1 MQHDVARKALLPA
14 LDEPDLRISATAI
27 DAFQGSLDEKVEL
40 LPDLFE
46 RLQRLIERAPAKP
59 QKYPPPLWPWTVV
72 KFSKAEV
79 AAVLA
84 EANGA
89 ESTSRLIPYLSSM
102 EGYVRAR
109 VIGKIGE
116 QKRWDDQTRKTLF
129 ELVGDASG
137 TVREAALKAL
147 TKCKITGDEAKAM
160 EALLSR
166 KAGDLRR
173 GVLSLLAG
181 QGDDAALAS
190 ADR

>member
-1 MQHDVARKALLPA
+1 VEGKDAELAYLALWCAAFGNAPAAVVPAQKLLKHKKPELRWVATRILVEMQHDAARKVLLPA
-14 LDEPDLRISATAI
+14 LDDPDLRISATAI

-116 QKRWDDQTRKTLF
+116 QKRWDPQT
-129 ELVGDASG
+129 
-137 TVREAALKAL
+137 
-147 TKCKITGDEAKAM
+147 
-160 EALLSR
+160 
-166 KAGDLRR
+166 
-173 GVLSLLAG
+173 
-181 QGDDAALAS
+181 
-190 ADR
+190 